1 MVQRKTNVSEENR
14 KRSDAIGSL
23 ESLLSNMLGLA
34 TFASVFICSFATFT
48 FKPWEFQIRYF
59 GNHPYAIFFIL
70 LCFGLGMWQ
79 VFKSLKKKESL
90 LKKYQWSVS
99 DYLALGLGLYC
110 VQYFASVII
119 VWTRFVWGKSFIG
132 TDYDLVPAFLLAFV
146 CYYVLKQYA
155 GKHLNKICPLQVG
168 NNDTNSFDQASVA
181 QKDVAQSSHSKSSKC
196 DTLNT
201 LTLERVPLNHKA
213 QQSESKWRML
223 LPVWSQRLFDQ
234 TENALGIVF
243 FVGMVIWGAV
253 LLYHYIGALDWW
265 LDFRSATTRFL
276 GTTAIVAL
284 TLFLARLVIYF
295 VPIFIFFYLRDGLYW
310 TWYQALSLVAAPL
323 VASIP
328 WYVIIGGMEWLRH
341 SGVSSKK
348 TSSTPEPDFVRSKDK
363 TTDSCSTSVQ
373 SAKVSVGE
381 ESLSKTSSESFV
393 SAQMEK
399 GERSSLGQGQTDAN
413 EKDSFWG
420 SLAGIAL
427 LTLIV
432 VGMVAVAVKSTNSVS
447 SPTVSAVR
455 PVVQKV
461 NLPPEPQLFVPSTW
475 TQDFLKKSLVPYLS
489 ESMNEVLST
498 ESSVRQLGLPYE
510 KIALLKN
517 HYREVF
523 ILPGIEKALGEA
535 VWKKKSLFDDQ
546 DDAKVLKQQL
556 FQVVIGELNRIQQRG
571 LSRLPQQDLK
581 QITLFI
587 VKIIRNTGS
596 ENCAAYYRGSPKI
609 SLEDQSIRTFK
620 NFSSKDLEYFYELCR
635 TAINLGVNGQ
645 PYVPT
650 MTPLQMQAVFD
661 RLAKRATYSRH
672 PTERRKLINGFN
684 EVYDQTPFKNPDYTC
699 RSWSNLLTEAT
710 KLTGAD
716 AEFLRDFFAPIQQ

>member
-1 MVQRKTNVSEENR
+1 MEQRKT
-14 KRSDAIGSL
+14 
-23 ESLLSNMLGLA
+23 
-34 TFASVFICSFATFT
+34 
-48 FKPWEFQIRYF
+48 
-59 GNHPYAIFFIL
+59 
-70 LCFGLGMWQ
+70 
-79 VFKSLKKKESL
+79 
-90 LKKYQWSVS
+90 
-99 DYLALGLGLYC
+99 
-110 VQYFASVII
+110 
-119 VWTRFVWGKSFIG
+119 
-132 TDYDLVPAFLLAFV
+132 
-146 CYYVLKQYA
+146 
-155 GKHLNKICPLQVG
+155 
-168 NNDTNSFDQASVA
+168 
-181 QKDVAQSSHSKSSKC
+181 
-196 DTLNT
+196 
-201 LTLERVPLNHKA
+201 
-213 QQSESKWRML
+213 
-223 LPVWSQRLFDQ
+223 
-234 TENALGIVF
+234 NALGIVF
-243 FVGMVIWGAV
+243 FVGMFIWGAV
-253 LLYHYIGALDWW
+253 LFYHYIGALDWW

-310 TWYQALSLVAAPL
+310 TWYQSLSLVAAPL
-323 VASIP
+323 IALIP

-348 TSSTPEPDFVRSKDK
+348 TNSIPEPDFVWSKDK
-363 TTDSCSTSVQ
+363 TTDESC
-373 SAKVSVGE
+373 
-381 ESLSKTSSESFV
+381 L
-393 SAQMEK
+393 
-399 GERSSLGQGQTDAN
+399 DAN
-413 EKDSFWG
+413 EEGRALFLGAGANRANGKDSVWDRLVG
-420 SLAGIAL
+420 LAL

-432 VGMVAVAVKSTNSVS
+432 VGMVAVAVKSTNSVL

-489 ESMNEVLST
+489 ESMNEVFST

-510 KIALLKN
+510 KIALLEN

-546 DDAKVLKQQL
+546 DDAKLLKQQL
-556 FQVVIGELNRIQQRG
+556 FQVVVGELNRIQQRG
-571 LSRLPQQDLK
+571 LSRLPQQDLN

-609 SLEDQSIRTFK
+609 SLEDQIISVFK
-620 NFSSKDLEYFYELCR
+620 NFSSKDLEYFYGLCR
-635 TAINLGVNGQ
+635 TAINLGINGQ

-650 MTPLQMQAVFD
+650 MTPLQMKAVFD

-716 AEFLRDFFAPIQQ
+716 AEFLRDFFALTQQ

>member
-1 MVQRKTNVSEENR
+1 MEQRKNDVSEENR

-23 ESLLSNMLGLA
+23 ESLLSNMLVLA

-70 LCFGLGMWQ
+70 LCFGLGMQQ
-79 VFKSLKKKESL
+79 VFKTLKQKEPL

-110 VQYFASVII
+110 VQCVASVVII
-119 VWTRFVWGKSFIG
+119 WTRFVWGKAFID
-132 TDYDLVPAFLLAFV
+132 TDYDLIPSFLLAIV
-146 CYYVLKQYA
+146 CYYALKKYA
-155 GKHLNKICPLQVG
+155 RKHLNEICPLR
-168 NNDTNSFDQASVA
+168 DSSKDKNSLGQASLA
-181 QKDVAQSSHSKSSKC
+181 PMDVVQSSHSKSSKR

-201 LTLERVPLNHKA
+201 LTLERVPLNHEAHK
-213 QQSESKWRML
+213 SEPKWRML
-223 LPVWSQRLFDQ
+223 LPAWSHRLFDQ

-253 LLYHYIGALDWW
+253 LFYHYIGALDWW

-276 GTTAIVAL
+276 GTAAIVTL

-310 TWYQALSLVAAPL
+310 TWYQSLSLVATPL
-323 VASIP
+323 IALIP

-341 SGVSSKK
+341 LGVSSKK
-348 TSSTPEPDFVRSKDK
+348 TNSTPEPDFVWSNDK
-363 TTDSCSTSVQ
+363 TTDSSSTSIQ
-373 SAKVSVGE
+373 SAKVSVE
-381 ESLSKTSSESFV
+381 ELLSESF
-393 SAQMEK
+393 SESPASTQMK
-399 GERSSLGQGQTDAN
+399 KDERSSLGQGQTAAN
-413 EKDSFWG
+413 EKDSVWG
-420 SLAGIAL
+420 RLAGIAL

-498 ESSVRQLGLPYE
+498 ESSVRQLGLPFE

-546 DDAKVLKQQL
+546 DDAKLLKQQL

-571 LSRLPQQDLK
+571 LSRLPQQDLN

-609 SLEDQSIRTFK
+609 SLEDQSIRAFK
-620 NFSSKDLEYFYELCR
+620 NFSSKDLEYFYGLCR

-661 RLAKRATYSRH
+661 RLAKRATYSRN

-716 AEFLRDFFAPIQQ
+716 AEFLRDFFAPTQQ